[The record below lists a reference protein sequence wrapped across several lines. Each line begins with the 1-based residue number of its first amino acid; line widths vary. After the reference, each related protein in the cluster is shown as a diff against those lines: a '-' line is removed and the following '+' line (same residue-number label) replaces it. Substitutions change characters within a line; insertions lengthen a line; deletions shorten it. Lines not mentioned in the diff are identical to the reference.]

1 MKKPNPSK
9 DGDGKPRVL
18 ASSGKSWKITRRT
31 QDRRAADTV
40 STEQVAGGT
49 MNTLRLSTLS
59 LTLVMAVI
67 TLGYVNTSIADPP
80 GMGEHSHGGDGPED
94 VAEYSVTITGDVV
107 GGSADNWPWLGNFGG
122 KKAIGLNHASGP
134 NY

>member
-1 MKKPNPSK
+1 
-9 DGDGKPRVL
+9 
-18 ASSGKSWKITRRT
+18 
-31 QDRRAADTV
+31 
-40 STEQVAGGT
+40 